1 MHFNKGGLNIETRT
15 TSNIIAIESILFLT
29 ERRIS
34 LSSRRFQP
42 TSPLE
47 TSMPRYEYYIE
58 FRFCPNDRYI
68 HIYIYLP
75 SLEIRYTS
83 YIAIIAI
90 ESVNIPVNR
99 RNLTGNTAS

>member
-58 FRFCPNDRYI
+58 FRFCPNDSY
-68 HIYIYLP
+68 IYIYIS